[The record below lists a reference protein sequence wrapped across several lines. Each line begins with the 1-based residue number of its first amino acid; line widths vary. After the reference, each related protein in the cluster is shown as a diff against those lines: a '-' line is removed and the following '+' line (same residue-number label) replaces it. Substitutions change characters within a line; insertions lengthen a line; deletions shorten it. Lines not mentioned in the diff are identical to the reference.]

1 MRSRQPFPAMGMLF
15 LTANTLVAILG
26 IHVISST
33 LTTNAFGLLATPPT
47 IKTQRIRSVRVVER
61 IMCSKLTVMMND
73 NENSIHASS
82 SSTSPLQQSSLSSAS
97 PSASVESSSM
107 SSASSVS
114 TTAASTN
121 EYSFFDEATIYV
133 RAGSGGQGASTYKK
147 GLGVNN
153 HQNGPPDGG
162 DGGRGGNVVLRLDS
176 SLNTLAGLSR
186 YAYRP
191 NSFGGGGGAAIQKRK
206 VGGGNGG
213 GVGGGADAGRMLSF
227 RAENGADGGRQN
239 KRGRIGKDIVVR
251 VPPGTIVQEERMSE
265 DGDDGSVGNEQC
277 HQVDIGTITF
287 SNPTIIVASG
297 GAGGEGSAVTS
308 ERHQRG
314 TRRVRA
320 PPRPG
325 ERMRL
330 KLTLQVVADVALVA
344 VPNAGKSTLLS
355 KVTRAKPKIADYP
368 FTTVVPNLGVWVPNN
383 GNYDTTY
390 DDDDY
395 EDDYSIDENG
405 NPISS
410 NTRGGNN
417 SLILCDVPGLIA
429 GASEGVGLGHAF
441 LRHVERCHVILHLLD
456 ATSKDVIEE
465 YAMINR
471 ELLNYGT
478 GKLAAMPQVV
488 VVNKVDVA
496 FASSTDADDDDNR
509 CFRSKEELEAKLLE
523 VMPHS
528 RLMWISAKEEDGVD
542 DLMERVAMFVRK
554 VKGALA
560 AEEDTAIV
568 QNGS

>member
-1 MRSRQPFPAMGMLF
+1 
-15 LTANTLVAILG
+15 
-26 IHVISST
+26 
-33 LTTNAFGLLATPPT
+33 
-47 IKTQRIRSVRVVER
+47 
-61 IMCSKLTVMMND
+61 
-73 NENSIHASS
+73 
-82 SSTSPLQQSSLSSAS
+82 
-97 PSASVESSSM
+97 
-107 SSASSVS
+107 
-114 TTAASTN
+114 
-121 EYSFFDEATIYV
+121 
-133 RAGSGGQGASTYKK
+133 
-147 GLGVNN
+147 VNN

-162 DGGRGGNVVLRLDS
+162 DGGRGGNVILRLDS

-206 VGGGNGG
+206 IGSGGGGNGG
-213 GVGGGADAGRMLSF
+213 GGGGGADAGRMLSF

-239 KRGRIGKDIVVR
+239 KRGGVGKDIVVR
-251 VPPGTIVQEERMSE
+251 VPPGTIVQEERTND
-265 DGDDGSVGNEQC
+265 DGDHGSGENEQC
-277 HQVDIGTITF
+277 HFVDIGTITY
-287 SNPTIIVASG
+287 SNPTIIGASG

-368 FTTVVPNLGVWVPNN
+368 FTTVVPNLGVWVPSSNI
-383 GNYDTTY
+383 Y
-390 DDDDY
+390 DDDCI
-395 EDDYSIDENG
+395 DDYDESIDENG
-405 NPISS
+405 NPIPS
-410 NTRGGNN
+410 NRKGGN

-429 GASEGVGLGHAF
+429 GASEGIGLGHAF

-456 ATSKDVIEE
+456 ATSSNVIEE

-496 FASSTDADDDDNR
+496 FASSASTSVDDDVTSNR
-509 CFRSKEELEAKLLE
+509 CFRTKEELEAKLLE

-528 RLMWISAKEEDGVD
+528 RLMWISAKEEEGVD
-542 DLMERVAMFVRK
+542 DLMERVAMFVKK
-554 VKGALA
+554 VKSVSVA
-560 AEEDTAIV
+560 
-568 QNGS
+568 